1 MLDHRKPSTK
11 REARRTESA
20 DQRPTPQTSTRTAT
34 PRTADEPKRTH
45 ENCTAQPLKTLYS
58 HWGKT
63 PIETPLRAIRK
74 PSTNIEVR
82 RTESADQRP
91 IAQTSIRTAM
101 PTTADEYRS
110 IPRVLIII
118 ISKE

>member
-1 MLDHRKPSTK
+1 MLDHRKPSTNIEV
-11 REARRTESA
+11 RITEIVVQIPIEHTSIRTVI
-20 DQRPTPQTSTRTAT
+20 PI
-34 PRTADEPKRTH
+34 TADELKRTH
-45 ENCTAQPLKTLYS
+45 ENCTTQPLKTLYS

-82 RTESADQRP
+82 TTETAVQIP
-91 IAQTSIRTAM
+91 IEHTSIRTAT
-101 PTTADEYRS
+101 PITADEYRS
-110 IPRVLIII
+110 ISRVLVII

>member
-1 MLDHRKPSTK
+1 MLDHRKPSTNIEV
-11 REARRTESA
+11 RITEIVVQIPIEHTGIRTVI
-20 DQRPTPQTSTRTAT
+20 PI
-34 PRTADEPKRTH
+34 TADELKRTH

-74 PSTNIEVR
+74 PSTNIEAR
-82 RTESADQRP
+82 KTENV
-91 IAQTSIRTAM
+91 AQIPTEHTGIRTAN
-101 PTTADEYRS
+101 PITADENCS
-110 IPRVLIII
+110 IPRVLVII